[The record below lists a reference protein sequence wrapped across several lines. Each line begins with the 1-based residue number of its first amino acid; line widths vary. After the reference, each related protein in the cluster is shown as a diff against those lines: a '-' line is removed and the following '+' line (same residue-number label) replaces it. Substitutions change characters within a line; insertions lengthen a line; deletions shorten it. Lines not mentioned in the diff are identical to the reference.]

1 MFSNGKDAEV
11 AVGACAAANDWALAR
26 LILDAWIAD
35 TEARNIAGPPPQL
48 YAKVVAK
55 TRGWLLR
62 WPRGA
67 RVGSR

>member
-55 TRGWLLR
+55 THE
-62 WPRGA
+62 GA
-67 RVGSR
+67 ASLAPGREGRE